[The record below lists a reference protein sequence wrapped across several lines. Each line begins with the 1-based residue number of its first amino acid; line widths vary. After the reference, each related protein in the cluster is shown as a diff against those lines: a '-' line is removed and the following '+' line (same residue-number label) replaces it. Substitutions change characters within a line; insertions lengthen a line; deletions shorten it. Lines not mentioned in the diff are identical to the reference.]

1 VLQSMRSAAKYIW
14 IILVIAFVGGF
25 LLVETSGLLGRAPVT
40 TGTAVATVNG
50 EDVLYQTWATAS
62 QQRIQMAEQQ
72 GGRSLTLDDRR
83 RIENETFDEL
93 VQAVLLQQEY
103 ERRGIRVTEEE
114 IVQAAQTS
122 PPPQLLQAPDLQTDG
137 RFDLEKYR
145 RFLNSP
151 AARQQGL
158 LVQLENYYRSE
169 IPRAKLFDRI
179 ASEVY
184 VSEAR
189 LWQSYRD
196 QHDTAVVTFASF
208 APSLVADSAVSAT
221 DAELRSYY
229 DAHRAEFERP
239 ARAAV
244 SLLVIPRTVT
254 ASDSA
259 AVRDRLVAL
268 RNEIVGGARFEDVA
282 RRESADTISGRD
294 GGSLGRGP
302 KGRFVAEF
310 ENAALALT
318 PGEIS
323 QPVLTP
329 FGYHLIKVDERK
341 GDTLSLRHILLR
353 IQQSDS
359 TATRTDRRA
368 DSLANIAAAQEEPA
382 RLDSAS
388 RVLGLPIQRAVAFEG
403 EPLMLGGRQV
413 PSVSAWALGGAQAGE
428 TSDLFDSDDAY
439 YLARVDTI
447 VEGGIPAF
455 DDVKEVVRGR
465 VLGAK
470 KLDKLMADAA
480 RLASAAAGSTLEAAA
495 QQQGITVTQTPPF
508 TRAGFASGLGR
519 LNEAV
524 GASFSLPIGQVSAP
538 IRTEGA
544 VFVLRVDR
552 RVEADRAKFEAQKS
566 AQRTQVLDAL
576 RQQRVRAF
584 LEELRESAKIEDRRK
599 EINTQLTRQAS

>member
-1 VLQSMRSAAKYIW
+1 
-14 IILVIAFVGGF
+14 
-25 LLVETSGLLGRAPVT
+25 
-40 TGTAVATVNG
+40 
-50 EDVLYQTWATAS
+50 
-62 QQRIQMAEQQ
+62 
-72 GGRSLTLDDRR
+72 
-83 RIENETFDEL
+83 
-93 VQAVLLQQEY
+93 
-103 ERRGIRVTEEE
+103 
-114 IVQAAQTS
+114 
-122 PPPQLLQAPDLQTDG
+122 
-137 RFDLEKYR
+137 
-145 RFLNSP
+145 
-151 AARQQGL
+151 
-158 LVQLENYYRSE
+158 
-169 IPRAKLFDRI
+169 
-179 ASEVY
+179 
-184 VSEAR
+184 
-189 LWQSYRD
+189 
-196 QHDTAVVTFASF
+196 
-208 APSLVADSAVSAT
+208 
-221 DAELRSYY
+221 
-229 DAHRAEFERP
+229 
-239 ARAAV
+239 
-244 SLLVIPRTVT
+244 
-254 ASDSA
+254 
-259 AVRDRLVAL
+259 VRDRLVAL
-268 RNEIVGGARFEDVA
+268 RNEIVGGAKFEDVA
-282 RRESADTISGRD
+282 RRESVDTISGSD
-294 GGSLGRGP
+294 GGSLGRGA

-310 ENAALALT
+310 ENAAFALA
-318 PGEIS
+318 PGEVS

-341 GDTLSLRHILLR
+341 GDTLALRHILLR

-388 RVLGLPIQRAVAFEG
+388 KVLGLPIQRAVAFEG
-403 EPLMLGGRQV
+403 EPLSLGGRQV

-428 TSDLFDSDDAY
+428 TSDLFDSEDAY

-447 VEGGIPAF
+447 VEGGIPSF
-455 DDVKEVVRGR
+455 EDVKEAVRGR

-508 TRAGFASGLGR
+508 TRAGFAAGLGR

-566 AQRTQVLDAL
+566 AQRTQVLEAL